1 MEELIAKRYVK
12 ALLSVIGTEEKAKTA
27 ELLEGIAA
35 AMGEAKVKQIID
47 SPIVSGNDKVELLIA
62 SLGQD
67 ADNKLVNFIKV
78 IGEKKRLDLIP
89 AISKVM
95 NALIQKE
102 SNMYEGVIKS
112 RTQLDEASIENLEAT
127 MNRYTGSQIKLKQV
141 ESDLDGLRVSVD
153 DLGIEVNFSKERVKD
168 QLIDFIK
175 KSL

>member
-1 MEELIAKRYVK
+1 LIAKRYVK
-12 ALLSVIGTEEKAKTA
+12 AFLSVIETNEKAP
-27 ELLEGIAA
+27 IAA
-35 AMGEAKVKQIID
+35 ILQAIATSMGEQKVKAIIE
-47 SPIVSGNDKVELLIA
+47 SPIVSMNAKVELILA
-62 SLGQD
+62 SLGEG
-67 ADNKLVNFIKV
+67 ADSKLVNFIKV

-102 SNMYEGVIKS
+102 SNEYEGVIKS
-112 RTQLDEASIENLEAT
+112 KKVLDQASIENLEAT
-127 MNRYTGSQIKLKQV
+127 MNRYTGSQVKLKQV
-141 ESDLDGLRVSVD
+141 QSDLDGLRVSVD